1 MQVGLPLATPYD
13 LHCSCLRFCLTLFGQ
28 KCADRE
34 RFNSVRQ
41 KVARQA
47 RDGKER
53 SEGGV
58 KRQRKG
64 LVRQWSGEFSKQA
77 CTIRSTR
84 KALSP
89 LSGHSAFLL
98 FQAVSRSFR
107 SLFLS
112 PTKSIKEC
120 WLLIPA
126 SQDQCF
132 EALLLLRT
140 AWHQFAVDSVC
151 LGATVPALAS
161 DWNCS
166 ASRGTR
172 T

>member
-1 MQVGLPLATPYD
+1 MQTEKDSIQSA
-13 LHCSCLRFCLTLFGQ
+13 S
-28 KCADRE
+28 
-34 RFNSVRQ
+34 Q

-58 KRQRKG
+58 TRQRKG

-84 KALSP
+84 EALSP

-112 PTKSIKEC
+112 PTKSVGC
-120 WLLIPA
+120 
-126 SQDQCF
+126 
-132 EALLLLRT
+132 
-140 AWHQFAVDSVC
+140 
-151 LGATVPALAS
+151 
-161 DWNCS
+161 
-166 ASRGTR
+166 
-172 T
+172 